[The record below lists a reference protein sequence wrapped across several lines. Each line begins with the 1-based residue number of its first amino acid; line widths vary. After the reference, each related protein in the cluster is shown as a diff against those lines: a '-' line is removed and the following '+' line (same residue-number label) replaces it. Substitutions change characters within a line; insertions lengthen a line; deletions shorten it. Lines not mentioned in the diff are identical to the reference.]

1 MSKNQPKETEVPVNP
16 LESAQRLEA
25 IKNLIFGENIQQ
37 IDSDFQSL
45 KNHIEK
51 RKEELENLIDDTR
64 KELTRTIDSL
74 ATDLNIRITDLEN
87 TLNDKTEELNHK
99 KVDRN
104 LLGTLLVSLGEK
116 IMKD

>member
-1 MSKNQPKETEVPVNP
+1 
-16 LESAQRLEA
+16 LR
-25 IKNLIFGENIQQ
+25 
-37 IDSDFQSL
+37 
-45 KNHIEK
+45 K

-104 LLGTLLVSLGEK
+104 LLGHFTCFVRRKNNERLILFMTESEEKLQLLKELLLNEDRVLAQR
-116 IMKD
+116 I